1 MKVEYTCALPMV
13 TCYRQIPYCNPGNT
27 TIQNKIRTIN
37 EFKSLTLPVPL
48 SCQELKKAT
57 EVLGFC
63 VVLGNR
69 NFKMDIE
76 VNVLVSNFY
85 SR

>member
-1 MKVEYTCALPMV
+1 MRV
-13 TCYRQIPYCNPGNT
+13 THN
-27 TIQNKIRTIN
+27 IRTIN
-37 EFKSLTLPVPL
+37 EFKLLALPVPL
-48 SCQELKKAT
+48 SCQELKMAT

-63 VVLGNR
+63 VVLGYI
-69 NFKMDIE
+69 NFRMDIE

>member
-1 MKVEYTCALPMV
+1 MV
-13 TCYRQIPYCNPGNT
+13 TCYRQISYCNPGNT
-27 TIQNKIRTIN
+27 TIKNNIRTIN
-37 EFKSLTLPVPL
+37 EFKFLALPVSL
-48 SCQELKKAT
+48 SCQELKMAT

-63 VVLGNR
+63 VVLGYR
-69 NFKMDIE
+69 NFRMDIE